1 MSPDKISVVSA
12 GKIAQDI
19 SILLTTQGLRPCV
32 VDTIEMSWEILPA
45 DTTDI
50 LSGDT
55 TNALSADVC
64 AEGQAAGSL
73 GLLKDL
79 G

>member
-1 MSPDKISVVSA
+1 
-12 GKIAQDI
+12 
-19 SILLTTQGLRPCV
+19 
-32 VDTIEMSWEILPA
+32 MSWEILLA

-55 TNALSADVC
+55 TNVLSADVC
-64 AEGQAAGSL
+64 DEGQAAGPL